1 MSCSA
6 VFVKIL
12 SSPSRHSIF
21 WAGCRFSCITQV
33 HVKRGIKVT
42 AARKSLIMQATC
54 NWNTSSSFKCSK
66 ISQQVFQSFS
76 NQGDSVWF
84 CYSLQRSWHFRSKW
98 NLVIQEKEWIFRSCL
113 LQSKGFVT
121 QNRPT
126 ETSSYWQRSY
136 KNVQLQ
142 TRFQSLLVKHHQAQ

>member
-1 MSCSA
+1 MHWRITNIEIPHCSLHNELLSCLCKNTFLSIM
-6 VFVKIL
+6 IL
-12 SSPSRHSIF
+12 HLLS
-21 WAGCRFSCITQV
+21 RFSCITQV

-42 AARKSLIMQATC
+42 AARKSLIVQATC

-98 NLVIQEKEWIFRSCL
+98 NLVIQEKGMNFQKLPFTKQRFCNTKQAHRNIL
-113 LQSKGFVT
+113 LL
-121 QNRPT
+121 T
-126 ETSSYWQRSY
+126 EIP
-136 KNVQLQ
+136 
-142 TRFQSLLVKHHQAQ
+142 